1 MRRADRGV
9 ANILV
14 IILVA
19 FGIGALVMGYLAQA
33 ELSRAE
39 QETKRITG
47 DPAHPEIVGLKD
59 QQVERE
65 KAATGRIK
73 ELIELAGW
81 PREQINETEV
91 DGVLD
96 EMTKSRIDHLEKR
109 KKEMGLTAPETPSV
123 ADLFAQ
129 DKTFRDG
136 STTME
141 KILQAGE
148 TRLGILKGDLQRAQH
163 QLETA
168 QSGAKA
174 AADRQTAILD
184 LKAKEAGILQNGD
197 EATKREGVKQLSD
210 RLAAVTD
217 SYGQAEARKKAQLDA
232 VKDQQKTK
240 DKEMTDTTN
249 RLMGEIS
256 RTIQALEEIQKKEA
270 VVRDVTRPQGSI
282 VNPQADGRSCYLSL
296 GEKDGLFLGQKFR
309 VFRKGFGGQ
318 NVWKGEIEVKRILGD
333 STLCSVTG
341 LYNRAD
347 PIIEGDL
354 IYNPLYNGGKNRVI
368 VILGDFE
375 GTGIGKEEFLRRVK
389 QYGARVD
396 EKLTWET
403 DYVVLGAN
411 VDQGSAQYKEG
422 ALIGVPFLPIQQ
434 ILQYLGD

>member
-33 ELSRAE
+33 ELSRAQ
-39 QETKRITG
+39 QETDRIN
-47 DPAHPEIVGLKD
+47 DPVAGLLKHAKD
-59 QQVERE
+59 RE
-65 KAATGRIK
+65 GASRDRTK

-81 PREQINETEV
+81 PREQFNPDADMDTI
-91 DGVLD
+91 LD
-96 EMTKSRIDHLEKR
+96 EMTKNRIDHLEKR
-109 KKEMGLTAPETPSV
+109 KVDMGIVPPETPSIP
-123 ADLFAQ
+123 DLFAG
-129 DKTFRDG
+129 DKTYRDG

-141 KILQAGE
+141 KILQAAE

-184 LKAKEAGILQNGD
+184 LKSKEAEALQNGN

-240 DKEMTDTTN
+240 DRELTDTTN

-256 RTIQALEEIQKKEA
+256 RTIQSLEEIQKKEA

-282 VNPQADGRSCYLSL
+282 VNPQADGRTCYLSL

-309 VFRKGFGGQ
+309 VFHKGFAGQ
-318 NVWKGEIEVKRILGD
+318 NAWKGEIEVKRVMGD
-333 STLCSVTG
+333 STLCSVTA
-341 LYNRAD
+341 LFNRAD

-354 IYNPLYNGGKNRVI
+354 IYNPLYNGGKHRVI

-375 GTGIGKEEFLRRVK
+375 GTGISKEEFLRRAK
-389 QYGARVD
+389 WYGARVD
-396 EKLTWET
+396 EKITWET
-403 DYVVLGAN
+403 DYVMLGAN
-411 VDQGSAQYKEG
+411 VDQGSALYKEG